1 MVVLNQIGSNMK
13 YYFFIKSWD
22 NSKSNHEIPS
32 EQADAVALIERMY
45 ERYLSN
51 KEHWIK
57 NEMHHE
63 HELGGTEE
71 TIFSVDLEDDSMSQE
86 IGRHTVTKIS
96 AYDNKKRRH
105 TSFVYVFVCSEEDV
119 RSFELIPGDIQSIK
133 YYGWTDRPKGRGLIK
148 MTHIPTKISVSCRDK
163 EQGLSLLKVAVM
175 SSHIKYEKIR
185 RYTFDPYQKVIDER
199 TGAYTEEIGRVID
212 GELDLIYDAV
222 EEEE

>member
-1 MVVLNQIGSNMK
+1 MK
-13 YYFFIKSWD
+13 YYFFIKAWD
-22 NSKSNHEIPS
+22 NSKSDHEIPS
-32 EQADAVALIERMY
+32 EQADAIYLIERMY

-96 AYDNKKRRH
+96 SYDNKKRRH
-105 TSFVYVFVCSEEDV
+105 TSYVYVFICSEEEVNAFQLNTEDV
-119 RSFELIPGDIQSIK
+119 KKTKVIA
-133 YYGWTDRPKGRGLIK
+133 YGGGIRLGRKPIV
-148 MTHIPTKISVSCRDK
+148 MTHISTKISVSCRDK

-175 SSHIKYEKIR
+175 SSQIKYEKIR
-185 RYTFDPYQKVIDER
+185 RYIFDPYQKVIDER
-199 TGAYTEEIGRVID
+199 TGSYTEEIGRVID